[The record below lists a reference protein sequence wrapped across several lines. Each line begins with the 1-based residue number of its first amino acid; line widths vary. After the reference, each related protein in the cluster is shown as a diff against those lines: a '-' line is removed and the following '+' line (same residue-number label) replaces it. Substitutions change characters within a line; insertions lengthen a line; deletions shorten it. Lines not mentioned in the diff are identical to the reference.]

1 MPSPRALRLTVAFT
15 LIGCSSSTPT
25 TNQITTLSAHAAASG
40 SSSAVVSEPSGPVS
54 LEVAFATDVP
64 LAVGPDTLV
73 VPVCFLFGD
82 GCALL
87 EARVEPG
94 EPRRVTIAR
103 TLHVSASPIK
113 VSSRG
118 GLPFVAHNAEVA
130 WLHRTLDDAIGLG
143 EGVARVE
150 VGPKDR
156 VALVTGDMLR
166 LVDATSGKDLLTS
179 APPASPY
186 TWMYWPKDGAWFAS
200 CSVASGDHAFVIDAE
215 TGATLFRE
223 DSVLSCALDEEAG
236 IAAYVVPSAKNPTLQ
251 TWSVTQRKA
260 RGSTP
265 VVGPM
270 RDDDFVVRLDA
281 PSHVVSLRIEP
292 YHGTE
297 VSLGNYDV
305 RTLAP
310 ARAPAKKPRTDPL
323 DGLPVGSVYQDV
335 PFPEVAPFAKLATEG
350 HVIQQSY
357 SLDRLGYHWTGGLSP
372 DRRSIVLLEDF
383 PGEGTRDLAALI
395 VDAATRTVRGRV
407 PLAPH
412 TPVFNGDWLIA
423 MFVDD
428 HTIVVRSNYDQWFI
442 DADAAQALFEVSV
455 PDAEG
460 YIVPTLVSPGI
471 LGVTSHH
478 GLRLYDFGEKS
489 RPKSRIVWE
498 MPSWL
503 APMAN
508 VEQEGDAMRLQMD
521 DGSAFLVKASGEIS
535 RPVEGGAPTP
545 LATAELPEWA
555 LCRVGEALRP
565 LATCRASAPAS
576 SSSR

>member
-1 MPSPRALRLTVAFT
+1 M
-15 LIGCSSSTPT
+15 
-25 TNQITTLSAHAAASG
+25 
-40 SSSAVVSEPSGPVS
+40 SEPPAPVS

-103 TLHVSASPIK
+103 TLHASASPIK
-113 VSSRG
+113 VRSRG
-118 GLPFVAHNAEVA
+118 GLPFVAHNAEVG
-130 WLHRTLDDAIGLG
+130 WLHRTLDDAIDLG

-150 VGPKDR
+150 VGPNDR
-156 VALVTGDMLR
+156 VALVMGDVLR
-166 LVDATSGKDLLTS
+166 LIDATTGKDLLTS
-179 APPASPY
+179 AQPASPY
-186 TWMYWPKDGAWFAS
+186 TWMYWPKDGAWLTS
-200 CSVASGDHAFVIDAE
+200 CSVASGEHAFVIDAK
-215 TGATLFRE
+215 TGETLFRE

-236 IAAYVVPSAKNPTLQ
+236 IAAYVVPSAKNPTLE
-251 TWSVTQRKA
+251 TWSVTEKRA

-265 VVGPM
+265 IVGPM

-292 YHGTE
+292 YRGTA

-305 RTLAP
+305 RTLAA
-310 ARAPAKKPRTDPL
+310 ARAPAKKRADPL

-335 PFPEVAPFAKLATEG
+335 PFPEVAPFAQLATEG
-350 HVIQQSY
+350 HVIQESY
-357 SLDRLGYHWTGGLSP
+357 SLERLGYHWTGGLSL
-372 DRRSIVLLEDF
+372 DRRSIVLLESF

-412 TPVFNGDWLIA
+412 TLVFNGDWLIA

-442 DADAAQALFEVSV
+442 DADTAQVLFEVSV

-471 LGVTSHH
+471 LGVSSHQ
-478 GLRLYDFGEKS
+478 GLLLYDFGEKS
-489 RPKSRIVWE
+489 RPTSRVVWQ

-508 VEQEGDAMRLQMD
+508 VEQEGDARRLQMD
-521 DGSAFLVKASGEIS
+521 DGSALLVKASGEIS
-535 RPVEGGAPTP
+535 RPVEGGAPME
-545 LATAELPEWA
+545 LATSELPEWA
-555 LCRVGEALRP
+555 LCRVGDALRP
-565 LATCRASAPAS
+565 LATCRESAPAS
-576 SSSR
+576 SSGR